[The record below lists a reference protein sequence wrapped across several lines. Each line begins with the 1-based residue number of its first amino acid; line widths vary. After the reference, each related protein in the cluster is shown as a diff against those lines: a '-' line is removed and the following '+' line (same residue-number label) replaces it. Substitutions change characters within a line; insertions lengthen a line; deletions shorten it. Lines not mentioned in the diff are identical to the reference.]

1 MAVFIGAIKKSDL
14 KEGSIFTDKSDG
26 TVVKILSVRFGY
38 DVYTKKRTSIVYYK
52 VVDGKGNRYNHTGV
66 IGHTT
71 LQKFKK
77 EYQP

>member
-14 KEGSIFTDKSDG
+14 KEGSIFRDKSDG
-26 TVVKILSVRFGY
+26 TVVKILSVRLGY
-38 DVYTKKRTSIVYYK
+38 DVYTKKRISIVYYK
-52 VVDGKGNRYNHTGV
+52 VVDGKGNRYTHTGV